1 MALFVS
7 GLAIAPTM
15 ITTMALIEA
24 HVPHAKL
31 TEGMTWISTGL
42 AVGIAVGSSV
52 TGWVVDTAGAQTGY
66 VVSVSAGVAAAAVAF
81 AGYRRL
87 TRPAQGRC
95 QQSMGTATAG
105 QSSKERTAWHNWAGN
120 ITATPARTVTPA
132 SVGELQ
138 ETVRRAA
145 EDGLRVKAVGT
156 GHSFTAAAA
165 TDGVLVRPQAL
176 AGIRSIDRAAGTVT
190 VAAGTVLKDLNQ
202 ALAAAG
208 LSLTNMGDIM
218 EQTVSGATST
228 GTHGTGRDS
237 ASIAAQIRGLE
248 LVTAD
253 GRLLTCSE
261 KENPEVFAAARL
273 GIGALGIVTAITFA
287 VEPIFFLTAREEPMG
302 FDRVTAEFEEHFAE
316 NEHFEFY
323 WFPHTGNC
331 NTKRNN
337 RSQGPAAPPGP
348 VSAWIEDELLSNGL
362 FQAVNSLG
370 RAVPAT
376 IPSIA
381 RVASRALSART
392 YTDIP
397 YKVFTSPAG
406 CASWRWSTPSRAGRS
421 SRRCGSCGRWSTAR
435 GCGSASP
442 WRCGRPRRT
451 TSRCRR
457 PPGATRRTSRCTCT
471 RTPRTAPTSPRPRPS
486 SPRTAA
492 VRTGARCTRGTPGT
506 SRRPTRVSASSSR
519 CATAWT
525 PTGSSATTTCGASWG
540 TESVRCQGTFCRAAG
555 CEAFGP
561 VVGAGGVGGGDALG
575 VSFDGEAP
583 GVGSV
588 EASGFPEPE
597 GLGPGLG
604 LRPPDEDEGLGDV
617 PGPGVRPPLS
627 SPFFSSAPGSWWGG
641 VGRSWP
647 TLRVPP
653 EKSVPPPSLTEVP
666 AMAS

>member
-1 MALFVS
+1 
-7 GLAIAPTM
+7 
-15 ITTMALIEA
+15 
-24 HVPHAKL
+24 
-31 TEGMTWISTGL
+31 
-42 AVGIAVGSSV
+42 
-52 TGWVVDTAGAQTGY
+52 
-66 VVSVSAGVAAAAVAF
+66 
-81 AGYRRL
+81 
-87 TRPAQGRC
+87 
-95 QQSMGTATAG
+95 MGTATAG
-105 QSSKERTAWHNWAGN
+105 KSSGERTAWHNWAGN
-120 ITATPARTVTPA
+120 ITATPARVVTPA

-138 ETVRRAA
+138 EAVRRAA

-190 VAAGTVLKDLNQ
+190 VAAGTVLKDLNV
-202 ALAAAG
+202 ALAREG

-261 KENPEVFAAARL
+261 KEEPEVFAAARL

-397 YKVFTSPAG
+397 YKVFTSPRRVRFVEMEYALPRERVVE
-406 CASWRWSTPSRAGRS
+406 ALRELRAMVDRS
-421 SRRCGSCGRWSTAR
+421 GLRISF
-435 GCGSASP
+435 P
-442 WRCGRPRRT
+442 VEV
-451 TSRCRR
+451 
-457 PPGATRRTSRCTCT
+457 
-471 RTPRTAPTSPRPRPS
+471 RTAPADDITLSTASGRDTAYIAVHMYKGTPYQGYF
-486 SPRTAA
+486 TAA
-492 VRTGARCTRGTPGT
+492 ERIFTAHGGRPHWGKVHTRDAQYFAEVYPRFGEFTALRDRLDPDRVFGNDYL
-506 SRRPTRVSASSSR
+506 RRV
-519 CATAWT
+519 
-525 PTGSSATTTCGASWG
+525 
-540 TESVRCQGTFCRAAG
+540 
-555 CEAFGP
+555 
-561 VVGAGGVGGGDALG
+561 
-575 VSFDGEAP
+575 
-583 GVGSV
+583 
-588 EASGFPEPE
+588 
-597 GLGPGLG
+597 
-604 LRPPDEDEGLGDV
+604 LGD
-617 PGPGVRPPLS
+617 
-627 SPFFSSAPGSWWGG
+627 
-641 VGRSWP
+641 
-647 TLRVPP
+647 
-653 EKSVPPPSLTEVP
+653 
-666 AMAS
+666 